1 MRERKV
7 RTSAAS
13 DLWQQVF
20 ARPAANPAAAV
31 VDPLHDEQADR
42 DRGHKALRAAG
53 WSEAWIA
60 DSDAAQADRIAA
72 APETSPGINPGV
84 EAQYAILADAIEAAM
99 ARLAYH
105 SQNRVARGVEPRV
118 GPYAAKTNVIM
129 TDESIVTVGAFLF
142 RYCGLVARAFTRTL
156 KLDPWLWEPDNFD
169 KERARK
175 LIASDPKLL
184 LYWMRIYT
192 SFAMTGTHAFVPYR
206 PSTLEE
212 VMLME
217 QVARAMEIF
226 AIAHEY
232 GHHHLDHGR
241 KLDEDP
247 RAEEFAADA
256 FALRISDEVEK
267 QPVGMVNPY
276 LLSGAGALILLS
288 SLDTLRA
295 VEKVL
300 GAHHP
305 DAGTHP
311 SVTERILRF
320 ESVRL
325 LFPDEHRWLK
335 GFRTASRRIM
345 TTVHEMLMQVL
356 ASMPDEMLEIYR
368 RQRAEFE
375 QWKDLKD

>member
-1 MRERKV
+1 MGRRA
-7 RTSAAS
+7 RTSAAN

-20 ARPAANPAAAV
+20 ARLAANPAAAV

-42 DRGHKALRAAG
+42 DRGHNALRAAG
-53 WSEAWIA
+53 WSEEWIA
-60 DSDAAQADRIAA
+60 GSDAAQAERIAA
-72 APETSPGINPGV
+72 APKTSPGINPGV

-99 ARLAYH
+99 ARLNYR
-105 SQNRVARGVEPRV
+105 SQERVARGVEPRV

-156 KLDPWLWEPDNFD
+156 KLDPWLWEPNNYD
-169 KERARK
+169 EQRARK
-175 LIASDPKLL
+175 LIGGDPQLL
-184 LYWMRIYT
+184 LYWMRIYA
-192 SFAMTGTHAFVPYR
+192 SFAMSGTHAFVPYR
-206 PSTLEE
+206 PSTPEE

-232 GHHHLDHGR
+232 GHHHLNHGR
-241 KLDEDP
+241 ELEANP

-256 FALRISDEVEK
+256 FALRISYEVEK
-267 QPVGMVNPY
+267 QPVVMENPY

-295 VEKVL
+295 VERAL
-300 GAHHP
+300 GARHP
-305 DAGTHP
+305 DPGTHP
-311 SVTERILRF
+311 SVTERIARF

-325 LFPDEHRWLK
+325 LFPNEYRWLK
-335 GFRTASRRIM
+335 GFRTASHRVM
-345 TTVHEMLMQVL
+345 MVVHKMLLEGL
-356 ASMPDEMLEIYR
+356 ATMPDEMLEVFR

-375 QWKDLKD
+375 QWKDL